1 MKHFASVVIMLL
13 AFSAI
18 AFAQTLQKGDF
29 KAKTGD
35 EGWTLASGSGER
47 VFIEFVTFEK
57 GFDAIPSVLVSMT
70 GYDATA
76 GSDGTIKI
84 NLVVDKITK
93 SGCVIKVVTWGDCKV
108 NGVFGSW
115 LAMTK

>member
-1 MKHFASVVIMLL
+1 MKRIAPVVIMLL

-18 AFAQTLQKGDF
+18 AFAQTIQKGNF

-76 GSDGTIKI
+76 GSDGSVKI
-84 NLVVDKITK
+84 NLIVDKITK